1 MASLLCNKNGLYSGL
16 ISFENLKRVTQVIG
30 TYLTDE
36 EIEEMIDDADKDYDG
51 YVSCFGNEFSNRKS

>member
-1 MASLLCNKNGLYSGL
+1 MCNKILCFTWAGL
-16 ISFENLKRVTQVIG
+16 ISFENLKRVTEVIG

-51 YVSCFGNEFSNRKS
+51 FVSFFS

>member
-1 MASLLCNKNGLYSGL
+1 MCATKLCFTNAGL
-16 ISFENLKRVTQVIG
+16 ISFENLKRVTEVIG

-51 YVSCFGNEFSNRKS
+51 FVSFSC

>member
-1 MASLLCNKNGLYSGL
+1 MNFCFDNVCNKILCFTCAGF
-16 ISFENLKRVTQVIG
+16 ISFENLKRVTQEIG

-51 YVSCFGNEFSNRKS
+51 FVSFSSK